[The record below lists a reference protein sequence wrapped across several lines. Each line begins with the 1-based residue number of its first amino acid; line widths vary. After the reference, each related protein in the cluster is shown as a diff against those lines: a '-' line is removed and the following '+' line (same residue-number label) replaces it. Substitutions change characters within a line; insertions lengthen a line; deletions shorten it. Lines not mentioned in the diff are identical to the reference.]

1 MEITIEHIN
10 SRLENVTW
18 DALQRMHKSLGW
30 NVLNVLGSYEDEC
43 NGTDFIVNY
52 VRVDVTSMDKDLE
65 RLKATFLG
73 EYRKAGIVCYA
84 HAKRSNGK
92 IDFEEPV
99 LMLHFEPN
107 KALYDIER
115 LTEFYDFHY
124 FDIVDKFLDVTEEE

>member
-1 MEITIEHIN
+1 M
-10 SRLENVTW
+10 
-18 DALQRMHKSLGW
+18 
-30 NVLNVLGSYEDEC
+30 LNVLGSYEDEC

-73 EYRKAGIVCYA
+73 EYRKAGIICYA
-84 HAKRSNGK
+84 HVKRSNGK

-124 FDIVDKFLDVTEEE
+124 FDIVDKFLDVTEEK